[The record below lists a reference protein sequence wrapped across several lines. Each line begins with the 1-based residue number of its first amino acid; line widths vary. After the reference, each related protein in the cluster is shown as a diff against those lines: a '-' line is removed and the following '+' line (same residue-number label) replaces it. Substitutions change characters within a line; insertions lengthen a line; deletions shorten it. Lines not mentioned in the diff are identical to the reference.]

1 MDDAVLVAN
10 RFVALQDGTHLD
22 LATSA
27 IVRLTRRPIAE
38 QIRATLEEE
47 GARLCRVWHPGLL
60 PYLDFGALGEADW
73 FEAVGIGCPGAIS
86 AAAVGRGDVEAFLRA
101 QELRSVTLEQ
111 TSLDLFSPSLL
122 AARHDGGAAMERRTI
137 RGFGIRVLP
146 PQLISGVTSWL
157 EETLD
162 AGPHVWSIDAPPRS
176 GWRTCWEMLAR
187 EARRNGFVPVDSN
200 LLARAVRRPSGAV
213 GTWLAALRDRSL
225 LVAHHTE
232 AWTEAARH
240 NLAALIVVIGGLHSC
255 TAVILDIVRT
265 GRPVRARFV
274 LDAFSPFT
282 LARAAWTGVPAI
294 GERRLRAIATRAEG
308 RPAEFVA
315 GVSRLVNARD
325 GGSPTVHERRPRQGP
340 YSSGLDS
347 AAIDRVLGR
356 VRILESR
363 GRHAEA
369 VRTLRREHAALD
381 RRGQGS
387 AGPQLWA
394 ELAVREGERRV
405 SPALGEWTRAWA
417 QVGASGDCHGLID
430 AIPQVAIAWIRDAA
444 VIGAERLLRA
454 AIAAALGADL
464 QPPPLLAVLLAESL
478 YWQNRLPEVRAVLAD
493 ATHERATS
501 LLARAALRTGDAAAA
516 FRHASAGIE
525 RARDVGD
532 AAALATGLV
541 ARLRVEAVV
550 GDLDGVAATTDAL
563 QRGAD
568 LEDSFLADEI
578 VLALAET
585 STFLRRGWPASV
597 LEPVTALSAR
607 TVPRLSRARA
617 RTALALSDSRCSL
630 STVLEEVRRVAI
642 VTGARALLPADIPY
656 PPWPASP
663 QARSTP
669 MVHDIVSILQACQQD
684 DDPPAVVRRVTS
696 IVRER
701 TASTGVAVFSAED
714 CGLVARARFGRLPRV
729 RLGERAVALRSA
741 VGPEHEHGIW
751 EAAWPILHRDVLAGA
766 IVCQWDRL
774 DARPASDLVSLAA
787 TAAAA
792 LGPVVDQLR
801 APKLPVVSTIT
812 GAIAELLGSSDAMT
826 RIRQAI
832 DRAAL
837 APFPV
842 VIEGESGAGKE
853 LVARA
858 IHERGPRRARAFCA
872 VNCAALTDDLFEAE
886 LFGHARGAFT
896 GAIAERAG
904 LFEHADGGTLFLDE
918 VIELSARAQAKLLRA
933 LQEGEIRRV
942 GETRSRRVDVRI
954 IAACNRSLQ
963 GGVASGSF
971 RADLRFRLD
980 VLRIEIP
987 ALRAR
992 SEDIAEL
999 ARHFWSRTV
1008 TRVGSRALL
1017 GPDVL
1022 AAFAR
1027 YDWPGNVRELQN
1039 AVAALAA
1046 SAPARGIVRASALPA
1061 QIHLAERGHTL
1072 TLEEARRRFEAGFV
1086 RAAIARAGGSKGKA
1100 AADLGVT
1107 RQGLAKLL
1115 ERLGLD
1121 DDTRSPRKPGNGS
1134 VNGRTEEHEEN
1145 QA

>member
-10 RFVALQDGTHLD
+10 RFVALQNGTHLD

-27 IVRLTRRPIAE
+27 IVRLTRRPIEE
-38 QIRATLEEE
+38 QMRATLEEE
-47 GARLCRVWHPGLL
+47 GARLCRLWHPAMS
-60 PYLDFGALGEADW
+60 PYLDFGPLGEADW
-73 FEAVGIGCPGAIS
+73 FEAVGIGSPGAIP
-86 AAAVGRGDVEAFLRA
+86 AAAVGCGDVGAFLRA
-101 QELRSVTLEQ
+101 QDLRSVTLEQ
-111 TSLDLFSPSLL
+111 SSLDLFSPSLL
-122 AARHDGGAAMERRTI
+122 AAREERDNGGCAIVPHTI
-137 RGFGIRVLP
+137 RGFGIRLLP

-176 GWRTCWEMLAR
+176 GWRTCWQMLAR
-187 EARRNGFVPVDSN
+187 EARRTGFVPVDSN
-200 LLARAVRRPSGAV
+200 LLARAVRGPSGAV

-225 LVAHHTE
+225 LVAHHAE
-232 AWTEAARH
+232 AWTEVARH
-240 NLAALIVVIGGLHSC
+240 NLAALIVVIGGLHSS

-265 GRPVRARFV
+265 GRPVCARFA

-294 GERRLRAIATRAEG
+294 GERRLRAIAIRAQG

-315 GVSRLVNARD
+315 AVSRLVNARD
-325 GGSPTVHERRPRQGP
+325 GGSPTVHERRPGHGP

-369 VRTLRREHAALD
+369 VRMLRRGHAALD

-387 AGPQLWA
+387 ADPRLWA

-405 SPALGEWTRAWA
+405 SPALGEWMRAWA
-417 QVGASGDCHGLID
+417 QVGARGECHGLID
-430 AIPQVAIAWIRDAA
+430 AIPLVAIAWIRDAA

-454 AIAAALGADL
+454 AIAAALGAGL
-464 QPPPLLAVLLAESL
+464 QPPPMLALLLAESL
-478 YWQNRLPEVRAVLAD
+478 YWQNRLPEVRVVLAD
-493 ATHERATS
+493 ATHERATG
-501 LLARAALRTGDAAAA
+501 LLARAALRAGDAAAA
-516 FRHASAGIE
+516 LRQAGAAIE
-525 RARDVGD
+525 RARGVGD
-532 AAALATGLV
+532 AAALAAGLV
-541 ARLRVEAVV
+541 ARLRAEAVV

-563 QRGAD
+563 QSGTD
-568 LEDSFLADEI
+568 QEDSFFVDEI

-585 STFLRRGWPASV
+585 STFLRREWPASV
-597 LEPVTALSAR
+597 RERVTALSAR

-617 RTALALSDSRCSL
+617 RTALALSDPRCSL
-630 STVLEEVRRVAI
+630 STVLEEVRRVTI
-642 VTGARALLPADIPY
+642 VTGARALLPADVPY
-656 PPWPASP
+656 PPWPATP
-663 QARSTP
+663 QSRSTP

-714 CGLVARARFGRLPRV
+714 CGLVPRARFGRLPRV

-741 VGPEHEHGIW
+741 VGPEHERGIW

-774 DARPASDLVSLAA
+774 EARPASELVSLAA

-801 APKLPVVSTIT
+801 APNVPAPSTT
-812 GAIAELLGSSDAMT
+812 GKGAIAELLGSSDVMT
-826 RIRQAI
+826 RIRHAI

-896 GAIAERAG
+896 GAIADRAG
-904 LFEHADGGTLFLDE
+904 LFEHADGGTLLLDE
-918 VIELSARAQAKLLRA
+918 VIELSPRAQAKLLRA

-963 GGVASGSF
+963 SGVASGSF

-980 VLRIEIP
+980 VLRIELP

-992 SEDIAEL
+992 SEDVVEL
-999 ARHFWSRTV
+999 ARHFWSRAA
-1008 TRVGSRALL
+1008 TRVGSRAQL

-1061 QIHLAERGHTL
+1061 QIHLAERGNIL

-1086 RAAIARAGGSKGKA
+1086 RAAIARAGGSRGRA

-1107 RQGLAKLL
+1107 RQGLSKLL

-1121 DDTRSPRKPGNGS
+1121 DGTGS
-1134 VNGRTEEHEEN
+1134 VNGRTGEHEEI

>member
-1 MDDAVLVAN
+1 M
-10 RFVALQDGTHLD
+10 
-22 LATSA
+22 
-27 IVRLTRRPIAE
+27 
-38 QIRATLEEE
+38 
-47 GARLCRVWHPGLL
+47 
-60 PYLDFGALGEADW
+60 
-73 FEAVGIGCPGAIS
+73 
-86 AAAVGRGDVEAFLRA
+86 
-101 QELRSVTLEQ
+101 
-111 TSLDLFSPSLL
+111 
-122 AARHDGGAAMERRTI
+122 
-137 RGFGIRVLP
+137 
-146 PQLISGVTSWL
+146 
-157 EETLD
+157 
-162 AGPHVWSIDAPPRS
+162 
-176 GWRTCWEMLAR
+176 
-187 EARRNGFVPVDSN
+187 
-200 LLARAVRRPSGAV
+200 
-213 GTWLAALRDRSL
+213 
-225 LVAHHTE
+225 
-232 AWTEAARH
+232 
-240 NLAALIVVIGGLHSC
+240 
-255 TAVILDIVRT
+255 
-265 GRPVRARFV
+265 
-274 LDAFSPFT
+274 
-282 LARAAWTGVPAI
+282 
-294 GERRLRAIATRAEG
+294 
-308 RPAEFVA
+308 
-315 GVSRLVNARD
+315 SRLVNARD
-325 GGSPTVHERRPRQGP
+325 GGSPTVHERRPGQGP

-347 AAIDRVLGR
+347 AAVDRVLGR

-387 AGPQLWA
+387 AGSRLWA

-405 SPALGEWTRAWA
+405 GPALGEWTRAWA
-417 QVGASGDCHGLID
+417 QVGARGECHGLIV

-444 VIGAERLLRA
+444 VLGAERLLRA

-464 QPPPLLAVLLAESL
+464 QPPSLLGVLLAESL
-478 YWQNRLPEVRAVLAD
+478 YWQNRLPEVRAVLAGVTD
-493 ATHERATS
+493 ERATS
-501 LLARAALRTGDAAAA
+501 LLGRAALRAGDAAAA
-516 FRHASAGIE
+516 FRLASAVIE

-532 AAALATGLV
+532 AAAFAAGLV
-541 ARLRVEAVV
+541 VRLRVEAVL
-550 GDLDGVAATTDAL
+550 GDLDGVAATSDAL
-563 QRGAD
+563 LSGAD
-568 LEDSFLADEI
+568 LEDSFVADEI

-585 STFLRRGWPASV
+585 STFLRREWPASV
-597 LEPVTALSAR
+597 LERVTALSAR

-617 RTALALSDSRCSL
+617 RTALALSDPRCSL
-630 STVLEEVRRVAI
+630 STVMEEVRRVTI
-642 VTGARALLPADIPY
+642 VTGASALLPADVPY

-663 QARSTP
+663 QSRSAP

-696 IVRER
+696 IVRDR

-741 VGPEHEHGIW
+741 VGPEHERGIW

-774 DARPASDLVSLAA
+774 EARPASDLVSLAA

-801 APKLPVVSTIT
+801 APNVPAVSTT
-812 GAIAELLGSSDAMT
+812 GAIAELLGSSEAMA
-826 RIRQAI
+826 RVRQAI

-858 IHERGPRRARAFCA
+858 IHEHGPRRARAFCA

-896 GAIAERAG
+896 GAIADRAG

-963 GGVASGSF
+963 SGVASGSF

-999 ARHFWSRTV
+999 ARYFWSRTV

-1046 SAPARGIVRASALPA
+1046 SAPARGIVRASAL
-1061 QIHLAERGHTL
+1061 
-1072 TLEEARRRFEAGFV
+1072 
-1086 RAAIARAGGSKGKA
+1086 
-1100 AADLGVT
+1100 
-1107 RQGLAKLL
+1107 
-1115 ERLGLD
+1115 
-1121 DDTRSPRKPGNGS
+1121 
-1134 VNGRTEEHEEN
+1134 
-1145 QA
+1145 